1 MNKVSKPVR
10 WVALIYGAWVVAW
23 FGAAV
28 YGEVFLPH
36 GELQKAAHFCL
47 MLSGLPSGVLSLG
60 VMPNGSL
67 LAVAAA
73 GILGW
78 VQWCL
83 AAMFV

>member
-1 MNKVSKPVR
+1 MKVLSRGVI

-36 GELQKAAHFCL
+36 GELQKAAHFYL
-47 MLSGLPSGVLSLG
+47 MLSGLPSGVLSLS
-60 VMPNGSL
+60 VMPHGSF
-67 LAVAAA
+67 LAIAVA

-78 VQWCL
+78 VQWCI
-83 AAMFV
+83 AAALV